1 MTGDGNGRT
10 WTRRALLSSL
20 AVFGLPAAEEKGR
33 VYASDKVRFL
43 DRATE
48 FEVFRLTAPVCAS
61 VLPAH
66 YNRCLTR
73 RGNFLLFA
81 SDRTGLMQAFR
92 MDLKSGEM
100 RLLTESAQLN
110 PDSLC
115 LLPDDR
121 SFCYLDA
128 DSLHE
133 VGFSSLRDR
142 QVYRCPAGW
151 KLTAQSVAGDG
162 RYAAVTETDGKRW
175 RLRLIGLTRSEQ
187 VAVSESEIA
196 LSDPQPRPRRDGIL
210 YRRGGNELWLVN
222 YDGQDNRRLKL
233 PPGGIGPA
241 IWAADGRTVLYLH
254 FPEDRRALHAIREHT
269 PDTHADQLVSTTSQF
284 VHFGRNAD
292 ASVFVGAS
300 RNPAAPHILLL
311 LRVARRELTLCEH
324 QASDPSRTS
333 PIFAPDSQHI
343 FFQSDK
349 DGKPAIYCVPVDKL
363 VEKTET

>member
-1 MTGDGNGRT
+1 MKGDGNGRV

-20 AVFGLPAAEEKGR
+20 AVFGLPAADEKGR
-33 VYASDKVRFL
+33 VYASEKVPFL

-48 FEVFRLTAPVCAS
+48 FEVFRLTAPAYTN
-61 VLPAH
+61 VLTAH
-66 YNRCLTR
+66 YNRCVSR
-73 RGNFLLFA
+73 RGHFLVFA
-81 SDRTGLMQAFR
+81 SDRTGSMQAFR
-92 MDLKSGEM
+92 MDLKSGAM
-100 RLLTESAQLN
+100 RLLTASAGLI

-121 SFCYLDA
+121 SFCYLDG

-133 VGFSSLRDR
+133 VSLSTLRDR

-151 KLTAQSVAGDG
+151 RPTAQSVAGDG

-175 RLRLIGLTRSEQ
+175 RLRLIGLMRNEQ
-187 VAVSESEIA
+187 ATVTESDVA
-196 LSDPQPRPRRDGIL
+196 LSEPQPRPKRDGIL
-210 YRRGGNELWLVN
+210 YRRGERELWLVH

-241 IWAADGRTVLYLH
+241 LWAADGRSVLYLH
-254 FPEDRRALHAIREHT
+254 FPEERRALHAIREHT
-269 PDTHADQLVSTTSQF
+269 PDTHADQLVSPTSQF

-324 QASDPSRTS
+324 RASDPSRTC
-333 PIFAPDSQHI
+333 PIFAPDSQHV

>member
-1 MTGDGNGRT
+1 MKADGHGRF

-33 VYASDKVRFL
+33 VYASEKVRYL

-48 FEVFRLTAPVCAS
+48 FEVFRLTGPAYSS
-61 VLPAH
+61 VLPAY
-66 YNRCLTR
+66 YNRCLAR

-81 SDRTGLMQAFR
+81 SDRTGSMQAFR

-100 RLLTESAQLN
+100 RLLTESVRLI

-121 SFCYLDA
+121 GFCYLDG

-133 VGFSSLRDR
+133 VSLSSLRDR
-142 QVYRCPAGW
+142 EVYRCSAGW
-151 KLTAQSVAGDG
+151 RIAAQGLAGDG
-162 RYAAVTETDGKRW
+162 RHAAVTETDGTRW
-175 RLRLIGLTRSEQ
+175 RLRLINLARSEQ
-187 VAVSESEIA
+187 ATVTESEIP
-196 LSDPQPRPRRDGIL
+196 LGDPQPRPRRDGIL
-210 YRRGGNELWLVN
+210 YRRGESELWIVN
-222 YDGQDNRRLKL
+222 YDGRDNRRLKL

-254 FPEDRRALHAIREHT
+254 FPEERGALHAIREHT
-269 PDTHADQLVSTTSQF
+269 PDTHADALVSTTSQF

-324 QASDPSRTS
+324 RASDPSRTS
-333 PIFAPDSQHI
+333 PMFAPDSQHI

-349 DGKPAIYCVPVDKL
+349 DGKPALYCVPVEKL